1 MKDDGYQYAWNGLPN
16 YHDWVNWYNEMMNLM
31 YQDRLAREEEDKL
44 RKRLLED
51 AEEKLRKEKED
62 ME

>member
-16 YHDWVNWYNEMMNLM
+16 YYDWVNWYNEMMNLM

-51 AEEKLRKEKED
+51 AEEKIRKEKED